1 MDIAPPLAPFMFAPD
16 ETKHPEVRFRLKPLT
31 EPQVAELDSTPGLTE
46 SSEASVGMLYRAGCI
61 ALDGGR
67 KIEGIKIEGRD
78 AEWPRDRDVIPWDL
92 VFKAG
97 ARVYR
102 DAHHTEEQEKNS

>member
-1 MDIAPPLAPFMFAPD
+1 MELAPPLAPFMFAPD
-16 ETKHPEVRFRLKPLT
+16 EKDHPEVRFRLRPLT
-31 EPQVAELDSTPGLTE
+31 QPQVAELDSTPGLA
-46 SSEASVGMLYRAGCI
+46 SSPETQISMLYRAGCM

-92 VFKAG
+92 VFAAG
-97 ARVYR
+97 AKVYR